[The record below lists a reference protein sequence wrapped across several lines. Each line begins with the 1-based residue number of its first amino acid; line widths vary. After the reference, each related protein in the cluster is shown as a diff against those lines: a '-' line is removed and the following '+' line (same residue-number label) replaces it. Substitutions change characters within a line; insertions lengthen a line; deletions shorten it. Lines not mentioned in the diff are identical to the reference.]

1 MTVSK
6 EDRGYAGP
14 KMHTESDEEYADR
27 IEQANAA
34 HTARPSIFVRGESG
48 AIWEM
53 DLPLPESIQ
62 DRLNAGK
69 LVRVNQ
75 DGSSWTGVTE
85 DTTVT
90 RGSTVTA
97 GAKTAKDEIPGIEE
111 DEDPDP
117 AVAKRPADNA
127 PVAEWKSYAVTRG
140 ADAKQADGMTKP
152 ELIKAYG

>member
-1 MTVSK
+1 MTISK

-27 IEQANAA
+27 IDQANAA
-34 HTARPSIFVRGESG
+34 HTARPSIWVRGESG
-48 AIWEM
+48 AVWEM

-69 LVRVNQ
+69 IQRVNE
-75 DGSSWTGVTE
+75 DGTTWSGVTGE
-85 DTTVT
+85 TTVT

-97 GAKTAKDEIPGIEE
+97 GAQTHQDEIPGLVE
-111 DEDPDP
+111 DDTVVAP
-117 AVAKRPADNA
+117 ARPSDNA
-127 PVAEWKSYAVTRG
+127 GLPAWKSYAVSRG
-140 ADAKQADGMTKP
+140 ASEKQADGMTKP